1 MTNTSNLLK
10 LLKKNKLSLTR
21 PRRLVFELLSTSK
34 EPLTIQEITLL
45 LGNMIDRATV
55 YRTIDLFEKLEIVKK
70 VYVGFKYKI
79 ELGEIFQPHHH
90 HVYCTQCGKTFGFE
104 EPKFIEEYIDGLG
117 KKFDVTITNH
127 NFELE
132 GTCNSC
138 NK

>member
-90 HVYCTQCGKTFGFE
+90 HVYCTKCGKTFGFE
-104 EPKFIEEYIDGLG
+104 EPQFIEEYINKLG
-117 KKFDVTITNH
+117 KEFDVTITSH

-132 GTCNSC
+132 GICSSC
-138 NK
+138 YK